1 MRLRFR
7 QRQRNL
13 DDLDSTG
20 STCPNGQPLKGEHDM
35 RNIRPRLFAPWLV
48 LSLSALLAL
57 GAVGCRNPALANES
71 EDECSIANVAGT
83 YGFVGFGQ
91 LLPTNAFNLPPGPE
105 SNVGRFAL
113 DGRGSFVLVETVRVS
128 VGGTDQFINP
138 HESGT
143 YTVDAGCNFTLT
155 GSIPPFIPDRKS

>member
-1 MRLRFR
+1 
-7 QRQRNL
+7 
-13 DDLDSTG
+13 
-20 STCPNGQPLKGEHDM
+20 M

-138 HESGT
+138 RESGT

-155 GSIPPFIPDRKS
+155 GSIPPFIPKPIKLQIGVFVNHRKELRAMGTVPGLFQNYVSTTRV